1 MKKYYLMKC
10 GHVANAYDP
19 YGNPSLC
26 NICAGLTNLADEI
39 EKECVKN
46 VGLEGR
52 IAKCAECQT
61 TVDSNWGLPFFKF
74 CPEKNLMITYD
85 GCYGWELRRF
95 IAFNG
100 DF

>member
-19 YGNPSLC
+19 YGNPVC
-26 NICAGLTNLADEI
+26 AICAGLTNLADEI

-74 CPEKNLMITYD
+74 CPEKEFDDYYD
-85 GCYGWELRRF
+85 GCYGW
-95 IAFNG
+95 
-100 DF
+100 D